1 MKDHP
6 TPPPAPGTLTSL
18 LEEVFRGS
26 APEQAAWVE
35 GLAPGT
41 TLGRYDLIREIGRGG
56 SAVVWEARDRELGR
70 RVAVKVIRRHAKGR
84 PEQRLLA
91 EAEVAA
97 RLSHPGIVTT
107 LDVGRNE
114 KGAWLVQEFL
124 AGRTLA
130 ERLAEGPLP
139 LRDAVKIALRVASAL
154 AYAHAHGVVHRDL
167 TPSNV
172 FLCEDG
178 QVKLLDLGMAQAFG
192 RRKLEGGT
200 PDWMAPEQARG
211 EPEDERVD
219 VFALGVLLHRML
231 TGESPFPRGAAPDR
245 RQAARLE
252 TPDLPGL
259 PDLVDRMLSPA
270 PLDRPRDAA
279 EVEQELEALAGT
291 WTGSRTTT
299 GSGRVRTRRRWPRW
313 AFAVLAV
320 AVAAGAWLAGRA
332 GQGPAVVPHGTF
344 AFGASG
350 TSPNCRWG
358 TPTWIELDRVPADAI
373 MRNGEVGG
381 QEVAEVA
388 GRKAWKFTS
397 DWAQLLLPLGVAEKG
412 DPFAVEAQFYM
423 PPITG
428 FMRGADLVV
437 FTEPVG
443 GTRKGNVA
451 GGIRFGVRAEP
462 GKAPYFEW
470 YGPREEEPQT
480 FEYVGTVAE
489 DVTGKWHTLRIEG
502 SRSAKWYRGLLDG
515 RPIVV
520 AHGDYD
526 LRGTRAVLGS
536 GYAYFEP
543 LDVAWSNYRT
553 FAGTSECR

>member
-1 MKDHP
+1 MKEQP

-70 RVAVKVIRRHAKGR
+70 RVAVKVIRRHAQGK

-124 AGRTLA
+124 VGRTLA
-130 ERLAEGPLP
+130 ARLAEGPLP
-139 LRDAVKIALRVASAL
+139 VRDALKIALRVASAL

-231 TGESPFPRGAAPDR
+231 TGESPFPPGAAPDR
-245 RQAARLE
+245 RQATRLE

-259 PDLVDRMLSPA
+259 PDLVDQMLSPA
-270 PLDRPRDAA
+270 PLDRPRDAG
-279 EVEQELEALAGT
+279 EVEQELEALLGT

-299 GSGRVRTRRRWPRW
+299 GRGRVRTRRRWPRW
-313 AFAVLAV
+313 GFAALAV
-320 AVAAGAWLAGRA
+320 AVAAGAWVAGRA
-332 GQGPAVVPHGTF
+332 GQGPAVVPLGTF

-358 TPTWIELDRVPADAI
+358 TPTWIELDRVPDDAI

-381 QEVAEVA
+381 QAVADVA

-443 GTRKGNVA
+443 GTKKGNVA

-489 DVTGKWHTLRIEG
+489 DLTGKWHTLRIEG
-502 SRSAKWYRGLLDG
+502 SRSAKWYRGLLNG
-515 RPIVV
+515 KPIVV

-526 LRGTRAVLGS
+526 LRGTRAILGS

-543 LDVAWSNYRT
+543 IDVAWSNYRT